1 MEDKENA
8 AHGPV
13 SARAPGAGSDGAA
26 PSWMKGTASSK
37 QRVTADAGPSQQQGL
52 AGTLRPNL
60 NASNGA
66 LSYAERRARGEFHGQ
81 DPSVGDASMTAS
93 DPSRRVSGVADLNSF
108 RARLNVVKRESM
120 MRQSLA
126 MPFEQD
132 TTGADRLGAPAPG
145 ATAASRPPRA
155 RMSIAPIA
163 ENRPAQTSMPVAR
176 PVTAPS
182 VNMNMNMGMGMN
194 NMGMN
199 MNMNSSGMV
208 SSTRGSVMP
217 ALAEDPGFG
226 GDMGFGGDPFAS
238 SLDLSSFAAGKV
250 DRINRQNFDD
260 PSFVDEVERCLH
272 FRPKALKGF
281 DMKAMKDEAK
291 TVINTLRQCLQQS
304 LVRKEALVEELMR
317 DERDREQTAEG
328 VKLQMESA
336 NASTQAAEQE
346 LAALRGQLNS
356 FKASAQAVEAELR
369 QGKEAA
375 VAELRRMKESTDWD
389 ARRAADDMEAK
400 EVELSNLRRRHEE
413 SQESLR
419 NTRVD
424 LAAARESCARAER
437 DSSALRRDRENGEA
451 AYSAERRALEGQI
464 RAKIDEVA
472 SERVKASQLRSEYDD
487 KLRGAQGDAERL
499 KVTNASLQARIES
512 VENGSKTT
520 KAELAGELATTRAE
534 LEGLARELDAERAAR
549 ETETKELSDALAA
562 AQAKSDDVE
571 AQLATALADAASLK
585 QKLKAQTQGAE
596 DAQMEAE
603 DVLSAKSSEIA
614 LLQKELEKASEN
626 IKKKEEEH
634 AALTSE
640 LKLATDASEKA
651 NAKLSEDAA
660 EWESERNKLSEE
672 LDKFKSEASENK
684 GRADS
689 LSEGQQRLLDDVKE
703 ERRRADAAEE
713 KAKDQIKAAEEAKT
727 AAVNEAATKLD
738 AEIAAAKEKAEFEL
752 QTARDAAAAAIAAAE
767 ATSAAAAA
775 KARADCDARIAE
787 CDAECDEEIAKMN
800 EELAAAVKSV
810 AEQKAALEA
819 SHKAHE
825 EAIASLKANMTQSG
839 DEAAAKL
846 AECETTLKRTAEELE
861 TVVAMKDEA
870 LQSLEALET
879 KQAAQAEAMSE
890 AEAKHAELIEQ
901 ATTAES
907 RVQGVVAQL
916 EYERTEV
923 DRLEKDIK
931 EMRAAEEAAAEERDA
946 KAKTAAQERNDM
958 LAELR
963 ALRAAAG
970 VGDDG
975 EELPDIDE
983 AAVTNDSS
991 TNANLTSRLI
1001 KANKAAEAAKRVAE
1015 DMESFR
1021 KTAQERLE
1029 RIEQLESEAL
1039 EADATRR
1046 KLHNQIQELRGN
1058 VRVFCRVRPTT
1069 SDTAIVDCAPD
1080 GTSVELKKTDAD
1092 VAGFEFDRV
1101 FGPSS
1106 TQGEVFHEVSQLV
1119 QSALDG
1125 YKVCLFSYGQTG
1137 SGKTHTMLG
1146 DQHNEETRGI
1156 IPRAV
1161 AKVVEASQANAKK
1174 GWKYRMCASYVE
1186 IYNEQVRDL
1195 LKAGSGHSDKH
1206 SIVHVDG
1213 VTEVSGVNREPVES
1227 VDAAAGLVR
1236 RAAAAR
1242 AVEATQMNAVSSRS
1256 HTIFMLYITGEH
1268 EASGSRLTGCLNL
1281 VDLAGSERVGRS
1293 GAAGARLKEAC
1304 AINKSLS
1311 CLGDVFQ
1318 ALSNGQKH
1326 IPYRNSKLTYLL
1338 QPCLGGDG
1346 KTLMFVN
1353 INPEAP
1359 SAEESMCSLK
1369 FASQVNA
1376 VELGRGGAKRNIVSG
1391 IGNKKEDSSKEDS
1404 NSAGGKKTDA
1414 DKKGT
1419 IKGGKRPAT
1428 ARTAIGAA
1436 KKAKR

>member
-1 MEDKENA
+1 
-8 AHGPV
+8 
-13 SARAPGAGSDGAA
+13 
-26 PSWMKGTASSK
+26 
-37 QRVTADAGPSQQQGL
+37 
-52 AGTLRPNL
+52 
-60 NASNGA
+60 
-66 LSYAERRARGEFHGQ
+66 
-81 DPSVGDASMTAS
+81 
-93 DPSRRVSGVADLNSF
+93 
-108 RARLNVVKRESM
+108 
-120 MRQSLA
+120 
-126 MPFEQD
+126 
-132 TTGADRLGAPAPG
+132 
-145 ATAASRPPRA
+145 
-155 RMSIAPIA
+155 
-163 ENRPAQTSMPVAR
+163 
-176 PVTAPS
+176 
-182 VNMNMNMGMGMN
+182 
-194 NMGMN
+194 
-199 MNMNSSGMV
+199 
-208 SSTRGSVMP
+208 
-217 ALAEDPGFG
+217 
-226 GDMGFGGDPFAS
+226 
-238 SLDLSSFAAGKV
+238 
-250 DRINRQNFDD
+250 
-260 PSFVDEVERCLH
+260 
-272 FRPKALKGF
+272 
-281 DMKAMKDEAK
+281 
-291 TVINTLRQCLQQS
+291 
-304 LVRKEALVEELMR
+304 
-317 DERDREQTAEG
+317 
-328 VKLQMESA
+328 
-336 NASTQAAEQE
+336 
-346 LAALRGQLNS
+346 
-356 FKASAQAVEAELR
+356 
-369 QGKEAA
+369 
-375 VAELRRMKESTDWD
+375 
-389 ARRAADDMEAK
+389 
-400 EVELSNLRRRHEE
+400 
-413 SQESLR
+413 
-419 NTRVD
+419 
-424 LAAARESCARAER
+424 
-437 DSSALRRDRENGEA
+437 
-451 AYSAERRALEGQI
+451 
-464 RAKIDEVA
+464 
-472 SERVKASQLRSEYDD
+472 
-487 KLRGAQGDAERL
+487 
-499 KVTNASLQARIES
+499 
-512 VENGSKTT
+512 
-520 KAELAGELATTRAE
+520 
-534 LEGLARELDAERAAR
+534 
-549 ETETKELSDALAA
+549 
-562 AQAKSDDVE
+562 
-571 AQLATALADAASLK
+571 
-585 QKLKAQTQGAE
+585 
-596 DAQMEAE
+596 
-603 DVLSAKSSEIA
+603 
-614 LLQKELEKASEN
+614 
-626 IKKKEEEH
+626 
-634 AALTSE
+634 
-640 LKLATDASEKA
+640 
-651 NAKLSEDAA
+651 
-660 EWESERNKLSEE
+660 
-672 LDKFKSEASENK
+672 
-684 GRADS
+684 
-689 LSEGQQRLLDDVKE
+689 
-703 ERRRADAAEE
+703 
-713 KAKDQIKAAEEAKT
+713 
-727 AAVNEAATKLD
+727 
-738 AEIAAAKEKAEFEL
+738 
-752 QTARDAAAAAIAAAE
+752 
-767 ATSAAAAA
+767 
-775 KARADCDARIAE
+775 
-787 CDAECDEEIAKMN
+787 
-800 EELAAAVKSV
+800 
-810 AEQKAALEA
+810 
-819 SHKAHE
+819 
-825 EAIASLKANMTQSG
+825 
-839 DEAAAKL
+839 
-846 AECETTLKRTAEELE
+846 
-861 TVVAMKDEA
+861 MKDEA

-1161 AKVVEASQANAKK
+1161 
-1174 GWKYRMCASYVE
+1174 VE

-1293 GAAGARLKEAC
+1293 GAEGARLKEAC

-1391 IGNKKEDSSKEDS
+1391 IGSKKEDSSKEDS

>member
-1 MEDKENA
+1 
-8 AHGPV
+8 
-13 SARAPGAGSDGAA
+13 
-26 PSWMKGTASSK
+26 
-37 QRVTADAGPSQQQGL
+37 
-52 AGTLRPNL
+52 
-60 NASNGA
+60 
-66 LSYAERRARGEFHGQ
+66 
-81 DPSVGDASMTAS
+81 
-93 DPSRRVSGVADLNSF
+93 
-108 RARLNVVKRESM
+108 
-120 MRQSLA
+120 
-126 MPFEQD
+126 
-132 TTGADRLGAPAPG
+132 
-145 ATAASRPPRA
+145 
-155 RMSIAPIA
+155 
-163 ENRPAQTSMPVAR
+163 
-176 PVTAPS
+176 
-182 VNMNMNMGMGMN
+182 
-194 NMGMN
+194 
-199 MNMNSSGMV
+199 
-208 SSTRGSVMP
+208 
-217 ALAEDPGFG
+217 
-226 GDMGFGGDPFAS
+226 
-238 SLDLSSFAAGKV
+238 
-250 DRINRQNFDD
+250 
-260 PSFVDEVERCLH
+260 
-272 FRPKALKGF
+272 
-281 DMKAMKDEAK
+281 
-291 TVINTLRQCLQQS
+291 
-304 LVRKEALVEELMR
+304 
-317 DERDREQTAEG
+317 
-328 VKLQMESA
+328 
-336 NASTQAAEQE
+336 
-346 LAALRGQLNS
+346 
-356 FKASAQAVEAELR
+356 
-369 QGKEAA
+369 
-375 VAELRRMKESTDWD
+375 MKESTDWD

-703 ERRRADAAEE
+703 EHRRADAAEE

-1146 DQHNEETRGI
+1146 DQHDEETRGI

>member
-1 MEDKENA
+1 
-8 AHGPV
+8 
-13 SARAPGAGSDGAA
+13 
-26 PSWMKGTASSK
+26 
-37 QRVTADAGPSQQQGL
+37 
-52 AGTLRPNL
+52 
-60 NASNGA
+60 
-66 LSYAERRARGEFHGQ
+66 
-81 DPSVGDASMTAS
+81 
-93 DPSRRVSGVADLNSF
+93 
-108 RARLNVVKRESM
+108 
-120 MRQSLA
+120 
-126 MPFEQD
+126 
-132 TTGADRLGAPAPG
+132 
-145 ATAASRPPRA
+145 
-155 RMSIAPIA
+155 
-163 ENRPAQTSMPVAR
+163 
-176 PVTAPS
+176 
-182 VNMNMNMGMGMN
+182 
-194 NMGMN
+194 
-199 MNMNSSGMV
+199 
-208 SSTRGSVMP
+208 
-217 ALAEDPGFG
+217 
-226 GDMGFGGDPFAS
+226 
-238 SLDLSSFAAGKV
+238 
-250 DRINRQNFDD
+250 
-260 PSFVDEVERCLH
+260 
-272 FRPKALKGF
+272 
-281 DMKAMKDEAK
+281 
-291 TVINTLRQCLQQS
+291 
-304 LVRKEALVEELMR
+304 
-317 DERDREQTAEG
+317 
-328 VKLQMESA
+328 
-336 NASTQAAEQE
+336 
-346 LAALRGQLNS
+346 
-356 FKASAQAVEAELR
+356 
-369 QGKEAA
+369 
-375 VAELRRMKESTDWD
+375 
-389 ARRAADDMEAK
+389 
-400 EVELSNLRRRHEE
+400 
-413 SQESLR
+413 
-419 NTRVD
+419 
-424 LAAARESCARAER
+424 
-437 DSSALRRDRENGEA
+437 
-451 AYSAERRALEGQI
+451 
-464 RAKIDEVA
+464 
-472 SERVKASQLRSEYDD
+472 
-487 KLRGAQGDAERL
+487 
-499 KVTNASLQARIES
+499 
-512 VENGSKTT
+512 
-520 KAELAGELATTRAE
+520 
-534 LEGLARELDAERAAR
+534 
-549 ETETKELSDALAA
+549 
-562 AQAKSDDVE
+562 
-571 AQLATALADAASLK
+571 
-585 QKLKAQTQGAE
+585 
-596 DAQMEAE
+596 
-603 DVLSAKSSEIA
+603 
-614 LLQKELEKASEN
+614 
-626 IKKKEEEH
+626 
-634 AALTSE
+634 
-640 LKLATDASEKA
+640 
-651 NAKLSEDAA
+651 
-660 EWESERNKLSEE
+660 
-672 LDKFKSEASENK
+672 
-684 GRADS
+684 

-713 KAKDQIKAAEEAKT
+713 KAKDQIKAAEEAKEK
-727 AAVNEAATKLD
+727 AVNEAATKLD

-931 EMRAAEEAAAEERDA
+931 EMRAAEEAAAEERDV

-1293 GAAGARLKEAC
+1293 GAEGARLKEAC

>member
-81 DPSVGDASMTAS
+81 DGDASMAAS

-145 ATAASRPPRA
+145 ATAASRPASA

-226 GDMGFGGDPFAS
+226 GDMGFGADPFAS

-1146 DQHNEETRGI
+1146 DQHDEETRGI

-1195 LKAGSGHSDKH
+1195 LKAGADHDEKH
-1206 SIVHVDG
+1206 KIVSAPEG
-1213 VTEVSGVNREPVES
+1213 GCPTVSGVEREPVRS

-1242 AVEATQMNAVSSRS
+1242 AVEATQMNAQSSRS
-1256 HTIFMLYITGEH
+1256 HTLFLLYITGRH
-1268 EASGSRLTGCLNL
+1268 PASGQLLNGCLNL
-1281 VDLAGSERVGRS
+1281 VDLAGSERTARS
-1293 GAAGARLKEAC
+1293 GAEGQRMKEAC

-1311 CLGDVFQ
+1311 SLGDVFM
-1318 ALSNGQKH
+1318 SISRGDKH
-1326 IPYRNSKLTYLL
+1326 IPYRNSKLTHLL
-1338 QPCLGGDG
+1338 APCLGGDG
-1346 KTLMFVN
+1346 KTLMMVN
-1353 INPEAP
+1353 VAPEP
-1359 SAEESMCSLK
+1359 ESAEESMCSLK

-1391 IGNKKEDSSKEDS
+1391 IGSKKEDSSKEDS

>member
-1 MEDKENA
+1 
-8 AHGPV
+8 
-13 SARAPGAGSDGAA
+13 
-26 PSWMKGTASSK
+26 
-37 QRVTADAGPSQQQGL
+37 
-52 AGTLRPNL
+52 
-60 NASNGA
+60 
-66 LSYAERRARGEFHGQ
+66 
-81 DPSVGDASMTAS
+81 
-93 DPSRRVSGVADLNSF
+93 
-108 RARLNVVKRESM
+108 
-120 MRQSLA
+120 
-126 MPFEQD
+126 
-132 TTGADRLGAPAPG
+132 
-145 ATAASRPPRA
+145 
-155 RMSIAPIA
+155 
-163 ENRPAQTSMPVAR
+163 
-176 PVTAPS
+176 
-182 VNMNMNMGMGMN
+182 
-194 NMGMN
+194 
-199 MNMNSSGMV
+199 
-208 SSTRGSVMP
+208 
-217 ALAEDPGFG
+217 
-226 GDMGFGGDPFAS
+226 
-238 SLDLSSFAAGKV
+238 
-250 DRINRQNFDD
+250 
-260 PSFVDEVERCLH
+260 
-272 FRPKALKGF
+272 
-281 DMKAMKDEAK
+281 
-291 TVINTLRQCLQQS
+291 
-304 LVRKEALVEELMR
+304 
-317 DERDREQTAEG
+317 
-328 VKLQMESA
+328 
-336 NASTQAAEQE
+336 
-346 LAALRGQLNS
+346 
-356 FKASAQAVEAELR
+356 
-369 QGKEAA
+369 
-375 VAELRRMKESTDWD
+375 
-389 ARRAADDMEAK
+389 
-400 EVELSNLRRRHEE
+400 
-413 SQESLR
+413 
-419 NTRVD
+419 
-424 LAAARESCARAER
+424 
-437 DSSALRRDRENGEA
+437 
-451 AYSAERRALEGQI
+451 
-464 RAKIDEVA
+464 
-472 SERVKASQLRSEYDD
+472 
-487 KLRGAQGDAERL
+487 
-499 KVTNASLQARIES
+499 
-512 VENGSKTT
+512 
-520 KAELAGELATTRAE
+520 
-534 LEGLARELDAERAAR
+534 LARELDAERAAR

-1146 DQHNEETRGI
+1146 DQHDEETRGI

-1293 GAAGARLKEAC
+1293 GAEGARLKEAC

-1391 IGNKKEDSSKEDS
+1391 IGSKKEDSSKEDS

>member
-1 MEDKENA
+1 
-8 AHGPV
+8 
-13 SARAPGAGSDGAA
+13 
-26 PSWMKGTASSK
+26 
-37 QRVTADAGPSQQQGL
+37 
-52 AGTLRPNL
+52 
-60 NASNGA
+60 
-66 LSYAERRARGEFHGQ
+66 
-81 DPSVGDASMTAS
+81 
-93 DPSRRVSGVADLNSF
+93 
-108 RARLNVVKRESM
+108 
-120 MRQSLA
+120 
-126 MPFEQD
+126 
-132 TTGADRLGAPAPG
+132 
-145 ATAASRPPRA
+145 
-155 RMSIAPIA
+155 
-163 ENRPAQTSMPVAR
+163 
-176 PVTAPS
+176 
-182 VNMNMNMGMGMN
+182 
-194 NMGMN
+194 
-199 MNMNSSGMV
+199 
-208 SSTRGSVMP
+208 
-217 ALAEDPGFG
+217 
-226 GDMGFGGDPFAS
+226 
-238 SLDLSSFAAGKV
+238 
-250 DRINRQNFDD
+250 
-260 PSFVDEVERCLH
+260 
-272 FRPKALKGF
+272 
-281 DMKAMKDEAK
+281 
-291 TVINTLRQCLQQS
+291 
-304 LVRKEALVEELMR
+304 
-317 DERDREQTAEG
+317 
-328 VKLQMESA
+328 
-336 NASTQAAEQE
+336 
-346 LAALRGQLNS
+346 
-356 FKASAQAVEAELR
+356 
-369 QGKEAA
+369 
-375 VAELRRMKESTDWD
+375 
-389 ARRAADDMEAK
+389 
-400 EVELSNLRRRHEE
+400 
-413 SQESLR
+413 
-419 NTRVD
+419 
-424 LAAARESCARAER
+424 
-437 DSSALRRDRENGEA
+437 
-451 AYSAERRALEGQI
+451 
-464 RAKIDEVA
+464 
-472 SERVKASQLRSEYDD
+472 
-487 KLRGAQGDAERL
+487 
-499 KVTNASLQARIES
+499 
-512 VENGSKTT
+512 
-520 KAELAGELATTRAE
+520 
-534 LEGLARELDAERAAR
+534 LARELDAERAAR

-825 EAIASLKANMTQSG
+825 EAIASLKASMTQSG

>member
-1 MEDKENA
+1 
-8 AHGPV
+8 
-13 SARAPGAGSDGAA
+13 
-26 PSWMKGTASSK
+26 
-37 QRVTADAGPSQQQGL
+37 
-52 AGTLRPNL
+52 
-60 NASNGA
+60 
-66 LSYAERRARGEFHGQ
+66 
-81 DPSVGDASMTAS
+81 
-93 DPSRRVSGVADLNSF
+93 
-108 RARLNVVKRESM
+108 
-120 MRQSLA
+120 
-126 MPFEQD
+126 
-132 TTGADRLGAPAPG
+132 
-145 ATAASRPPRA
+145 
-155 RMSIAPIA
+155 
-163 ENRPAQTSMPVAR
+163 
-176 PVTAPS
+176 
-182 VNMNMNMGMGMN
+182 
-194 NMGMN
+194 
-199 MNMNSSGMV
+199 
-208 SSTRGSVMP
+208 
-217 ALAEDPGFG
+217 
-226 GDMGFGGDPFAS
+226 
-238 SLDLSSFAAGKV
+238 
-250 DRINRQNFDD
+250 
-260 PSFVDEVERCLH
+260 
-272 FRPKALKGF
+272 
-281 DMKAMKDEAK
+281 
-291 TVINTLRQCLQQS
+291 
-304 LVRKEALVEELMR
+304 
-317 DERDREQTAEG
+317 
-328 VKLQMESA
+328 
-336 NASTQAAEQE
+336 
-346 LAALRGQLNS
+346 
-356 FKASAQAVEAELR
+356 
-369 QGKEAA
+369 
-375 VAELRRMKESTDWD
+375 
-389 ARRAADDMEAK
+389 
-400 EVELSNLRRRHEE
+400 
-413 SQESLR
+413 
-419 NTRVD
+419 
-424 LAAARESCARAER
+424 
-437 DSSALRRDRENGEA
+437 
-451 AYSAERRALEGQI
+451 
-464 RAKIDEVA
+464 
-472 SERVKASQLRSEYDD
+472 
-487 KLRGAQGDAERL
+487 
-499 KVTNASLQARIES
+499 
-512 VENGSKTT
+512 
-520 KAELAGELATTRAE
+520 
-534 LEGLARELDAERAAR
+534 
-549 ETETKELSDALAA
+549 
-562 AQAKSDDVE
+562 
-571 AQLATALADAASLK
+571 
-585 QKLKAQTQGAE
+585 
-596 DAQMEAE
+596 
-603 DVLSAKSSEIA
+603 
-614 LLQKELEKASEN
+614 
-626 IKKKEEEH
+626 
-634 AALTSE
+634 
-640 LKLATDASEKA
+640 
-651 NAKLSEDAA
+651 
-660 EWESERNKLSEE
+660 
-672 LDKFKSEASENK
+672 
-684 GRADS
+684 

-713 KAKDQIKAAEEAKT
+713 KAKAEIKSAEEAKT

-738 AEIAAAKEKAEFEL
+738 AEIAAAKKKAEFEL

>member
-1 MEDKENA
+1 
-8 AHGPV
+8 
-13 SARAPGAGSDGAA
+13 
-26 PSWMKGTASSK
+26 
-37 QRVTADAGPSQQQGL
+37 
-52 AGTLRPNL
+52 
-60 NASNGA
+60 
-66 LSYAERRARGEFHGQ
+66 
-81 DPSVGDASMTAS
+81 
-93 DPSRRVSGVADLNSF
+93 
-108 RARLNVVKRESM
+108 
-120 MRQSLA
+120 
-126 MPFEQD
+126 
-132 TTGADRLGAPAPG
+132 
-145 ATAASRPPRA
+145 
-155 RMSIAPIA
+155 
-163 ENRPAQTSMPVAR
+163 
-176 PVTAPS
+176 
-182 VNMNMNMGMGMN
+182 
-194 NMGMN
+194 
-199 MNMNSSGMV
+199 
-208 SSTRGSVMP
+208 
-217 ALAEDPGFG
+217 
-226 GDMGFGGDPFAS
+226 
-238 SLDLSSFAAGKV
+238 
-250 DRINRQNFDD
+250 
-260 PSFVDEVERCLH
+260 
-272 FRPKALKGF
+272 
-281 DMKAMKDEAK
+281 
-291 TVINTLRQCLQQS
+291 
-304 LVRKEALVEELMR
+304 
-317 DERDREQTAEG
+317 
-328 VKLQMESA
+328 
-336 NASTQAAEQE
+336 
-346 LAALRGQLNS
+346 
-356 FKASAQAVEAELR
+356 
-369 QGKEAA
+369 
-375 VAELRRMKESTDWD
+375 
-389 ARRAADDMEAK
+389 
-400 EVELSNLRRRHEE
+400 
-413 SQESLR
+413 
-419 NTRVD
+419 
-424 LAAARESCARAER
+424 
-437 DSSALRRDRENGEA
+437 
-451 AYSAERRALEGQI
+451 
-464 RAKIDEVA
+464 
-472 SERVKASQLRSEYDD
+472 
-487 KLRGAQGDAERL
+487 
-499 KVTNASLQARIES
+499 
-512 VENGSKTT
+512 
-520 KAELAGELATTRAE
+520 
-534 LEGLARELDAERAAR
+534 
-549 ETETKELSDALAA
+549 
-562 AQAKSDDVE
+562 
-571 AQLATALADAASLK
+571 
-585 QKLKAQTQGAE
+585 
-596 DAQMEAE
+596 
-603 DVLSAKSSEIA
+603 
-614 LLQKELEKASEN
+614 
-626 IKKKEEEH
+626 
-634 AALTSE
+634 
-640 LKLATDASEKA
+640 
-651 NAKLSEDAA
+651 
-660 EWESERNKLSEE
+660 
-672 LDKFKSEASENK
+672 
-684 GRADS
+684 

-1146 DQHNEETRGI
+1146 DQHDEETRGI

-1293 GAAGARLKEAC
+1293 GAEGARLKEAC

>member
-1 MEDKENA
+1 
-8 AHGPV
+8 
-13 SARAPGAGSDGAA
+13 
-26 PSWMKGTASSK
+26 
-37 QRVTADAGPSQQQGL
+37 
-52 AGTLRPNL
+52 
-60 NASNGA
+60 
-66 LSYAERRARGEFHGQ
+66 
-81 DPSVGDASMTAS
+81 
-93 DPSRRVSGVADLNSF
+93 
-108 RARLNVVKRESM
+108 
-120 MRQSLA
+120 
-126 MPFEQD
+126 
-132 TTGADRLGAPAPG
+132 
-145 ATAASRPPRA
+145 
-155 RMSIAPIA
+155 
-163 ENRPAQTSMPVAR
+163 
-176 PVTAPS
+176 
-182 VNMNMNMGMGMN
+182 
-194 NMGMN
+194 
-199 MNMNSSGMV
+199 
-208 SSTRGSVMP
+208 
-217 ALAEDPGFG
+217 
-226 GDMGFGGDPFAS
+226 
-238 SLDLSSFAAGKV
+238 
-250 DRINRQNFDD
+250 
-260 PSFVDEVERCLH
+260 
-272 FRPKALKGF
+272 
-281 DMKAMKDEAK
+281 
-291 TVINTLRQCLQQS
+291 
-304 LVRKEALVEELMR
+304 
-317 DERDREQTAEG
+317 
-328 VKLQMESA
+328 
-336 NASTQAAEQE
+336 
-346 LAALRGQLNS
+346 
-356 FKASAQAVEAELR
+356 
-369 QGKEAA
+369 
-375 VAELRRMKESTDWD
+375 
-389 ARRAADDMEAK
+389 MEAK

-472 SERVKASQLRSEYDD
+472 AERVKASQLRSEYDD
-487 KLRGAQGDAERL
+487 KLRGAQGEAERL

>member
-1 MEDKENA
+1 
-8 AHGPV
+8 
-13 SARAPGAGSDGAA
+13 
-26 PSWMKGTASSK
+26 
-37 QRVTADAGPSQQQGL
+37 
-52 AGTLRPNL
+52 
-60 NASNGA
+60 
-66 LSYAERRARGEFHGQ
+66 
-81 DPSVGDASMTAS
+81 
-93 DPSRRVSGVADLNSF
+93 
-108 RARLNVVKRESM
+108 
-120 MRQSLA
+120 
-126 MPFEQD
+126 
-132 TTGADRLGAPAPG
+132 
-145 ATAASRPPRA
+145 
-155 RMSIAPIA
+155 
-163 ENRPAQTSMPVAR
+163 
-176 PVTAPS
+176 
-182 VNMNMNMGMGMN
+182 
-194 NMGMN
+194 
-199 MNMNSSGMV
+199 
-208 SSTRGSVMP
+208 
-217 ALAEDPGFG
+217 
-226 GDMGFGGDPFAS
+226 
-238 SLDLSSFAAGKV
+238 
-250 DRINRQNFDD
+250 
-260 PSFVDEVERCLH
+260 
-272 FRPKALKGF
+272 
-281 DMKAMKDEAK
+281 
-291 TVINTLRQCLQQS
+291 
-304 LVRKEALVEELMR
+304 
-317 DERDREQTAEG
+317 
-328 VKLQMESA
+328 
-336 NASTQAAEQE
+336 
-346 LAALRGQLNS
+346 
-356 FKASAQAVEAELR
+356 
-369 QGKEAA
+369 
-375 VAELRRMKESTDWD
+375 
-389 ARRAADDMEAK
+389 
-400 EVELSNLRRRHEE
+400 
-413 SQESLR
+413 
-419 NTRVD
+419 
-424 LAAARESCARAER
+424 
-437 DSSALRRDRENGEA
+437 
-451 AYSAERRALEGQI
+451 
-464 RAKIDEVA
+464 
-472 SERVKASQLRSEYDD
+472 
-487 KLRGAQGDAERL
+487 
-499 KVTNASLQARIES
+499 
-512 VENGSKTT
+512 
-520 KAELAGELATTRAE
+520 
-534 LEGLARELDAERAAR
+534 
-549 ETETKELSDALAA
+549 
-562 AQAKSDDVE
+562 
-571 AQLATALADAASLK
+571 
-585 QKLKAQTQGAE
+585 
-596 DAQMEAE
+596 
-603 DVLSAKSSEIA
+603 
-614 LLQKELEKASEN
+614 
-626 IKKKEEEH
+626 
-634 AALTSE
+634 
-640 LKLATDASEKA
+640 
-651 NAKLSEDAA
+651 
-660 EWESERNKLSEE
+660 
-672 LDKFKSEASENK
+672 
-684 GRADS
+684 
-689 LSEGQQRLLDDVKE
+689 
-703 ERRRADAAEE
+703 
-713 KAKDQIKAAEEAKT
+713 
-727 AAVNEAATKLD
+727 
-738 AEIAAAKEKAEFEL
+738 
-752 QTARDAAAAAIAAAE
+752 
-767 ATSAAAAA
+767 
-775 KARADCDARIAE
+775 
-787 CDAECDEEIAKMN
+787 
-800 EELAAAVKSV
+800 
-810 AEQKAALEA
+810 
-819 SHKAHE
+819 
-825 EAIASLKANMTQSG
+825 
-839 DEAAAKL
+839 
-846 AECETTLKRTAEELE
+846 
-861 TVVAMKDEA
+861 
-870 LQSLEALET
+870 
-879 KQAAQAEAMSE
+879 
-890 AEAKHAELIEQ
+890 
-901 ATTAES
+901 
-907 RVQGVVAQL
+907 
-916 EYERTEV
+916 
-923 DRLEKDIK
+923 
-931 EMRAAEEAAAEERDA
+931 
-946 KAKTAAQERNDM
+946 M

-1293 GAAGARLKEAC
+1293 GAEGARLKEAC

-1391 IGNKKEDSSKEDS
+1391 IGSKKEDSSKEDS

>member
-1 MEDKENA
+1 
-8 AHGPV
+8 
-13 SARAPGAGSDGAA
+13 
-26 PSWMKGTASSK
+26 
-37 QRVTADAGPSQQQGL
+37 
-52 AGTLRPNL
+52 
-60 NASNGA
+60 
-66 LSYAERRARGEFHGQ
+66 
-81 DPSVGDASMTAS
+81 
-93 DPSRRVSGVADLNSF
+93 
-108 RARLNVVKRESM
+108 
-120 MRQSLA
+120 
-126 MPFEQD
+126 
-132 TTGADRLGAPAPG
+132 
-145 ATAASRPPRA
+145 
-155 RMSIAPIA
+155 
-163 ENRPAQTSMPVAR
+163 
-176 PVTAPS
+176 
-182 VNMNMNMGMGMN
+182 
-194 NMGMN
+194 
-199 MNMNSSGMV
+199 
-208 SSTRGSVMP
+208 
-217 ALAEDPGFG
+217 
-226 GDMGFGGDPFAS
+226 
-238 SLDLSSFAAGKV
+238 
-250 DRINRQNFDD
+250 
-260 PSFVDEVERCLH
+260 
-272 FRPKALKGF
+272 
-281 DMKAMKDEAK
+281 
-291 TVINTLRQCLQQS
+291 
-304 LVRKEALVEELMR
+304 
-317 DERDREQTAEG
+317 
-328 VKLQMESA
+328 
-336 NASTQAAEQE
+336 
-346 LAALRGQLNS
+346 
-356 FKASAQAVEAELR
+356 
-369 QGKEAA
+369 
-375 VAELRRMKESTDWD
+375 MKESTDWD

-1146 DQHNEETRGI
+1146 DQHDEETRGI

-1293 GAAGARLKEAC
+1293 GAEGARLKEAC

-1391 IGNKKEDSSKEDS
+1391 IGSKKEDSSKEDS

>member
-1 MEDKENA
+1 
-8 AHGPV
+8 
-13 SARAPGAGSDGAA
+13 
-26 PSWMKGTASSK
+26 
-37 QRVTADAGPSQQQGL
+37 
-52 AGTLRPNL
+52 
-60 NASNGA
+60 
-66 LSYAERRARGEFHGQ
+66 
-81 DPSVGDASMTAS
+81 
-93 DPSRRVSGVADLNSF
+93 
-108 RARLNVVKRESM
+108 
-120 MRQSLA
+120 
-126 MPFEQD
+126 
-132 TTGADRLGAPAPG
+132 
-145 ATAASRPPRA
+145 
-155 RMSIAPIA
+155 
-163 ENRPAQTSMPVAR
+163 
-176 PVTAPS
+176 
-182 VNMNMNMGMGMN
+182 
-194 NMGMN
+194 
-199 MNMNSSGMV
+199 
-208 SSTRGSVMP
+208 
-217 ALAEDPGFG
+217 
-226 GDMGFGGDPFAS
+226 
-238 SLDLSSFAAGKV
+238 
-250 DRINRQNFDD
+250 
-260 PSFVDEVERCLH
+260 
-272 FRPKALKGF
+272 
-281 DMKAMKDEAK
+281 
-291 TVINTLRQCLQQS
+291 
-304 LVRKEALVEELMR
+304 
-317 DERDREQTAEG
+317 
-328 VKLQMESA
+328 
-336 NASTQAAEQE
+336 
-346 LAALRGQLNS
+346 
-356 FKASAQAVEAELR
+356 
-369 QGKEAA
+369 
-375 VAELRRMKESTDWD
+375 
-389 ARRAADDMEAK
+389 
-400 EVELSNLRRRHEE
+400 
-413 SQESLR
+413 
-419 NTRVD
+419 
-424 LAAARESCARAER
+424 
-437 DSSALRRDRENGEA
+437 
-451 AYSAERRALEGQI
+451 
-464 RAKIDEVA
+464 
-472 SERVKASQLRSEYDD
+472 
-487 KLRGAQGDAERL
+487 
-499 KVTNASLQARIES
+499 
-512 VENGSKTT
+512 
-520 KAELAGELATTRAE
+520 
-534 LEGLARELDAERAAR
+534 
-549 ETETKELSDALAA
+549 
-562 AQAKSDDVE
+562 
-571 AQLATALADAASLK
+571 
-585 QKLKAQTQGAE
+585 
-596 DAQMEAE
+596 
-603 DVLSAKSSEIA
+603 
-614 LLQKELEKASEN
+614 
-626 IKKKEEEH
+626 
-634 AALTSE
+634 
-640 LKLATDASEKA
+640 
-651 NAKLSEDAA
+651 
-660 EWESERNKLSEE
+660 
-672 LDKFKSEASENK
+672 
-684 GRADS
+684 
-689 LSEGQQRLLDDVKE
+689 
-703 ERRRADAAEE
+703 
-713 KAKDQIKAAEEAKT
+713 
-727 AAVNEAATKLD
+727 
-738 AEIAAAKEKAEFEL
+738 
-752 QTARDAAAAAIAAAE
+752 
-767 ATSAAAAA
+767 
-775 KARADCDARIAE
+775 
-787 CDAECDEEIAKMN
+787 MN

-1293 GAAGARLKEAC
+1293 GAEGARLKEAC

>member
-8 AHGPV
+8 AQRPV
-13 SARAPGAGSDGAA
+13 SARAPGDA
-26 PSWMKGTASSK
+26 PSWMKGTASSM
-37 QRVTADAGPSQQQGL
+37 QRVTADAGSSQQQGL

-60 NASNGA
+60 NAGNA
-66 LSYAERRARGEFHGQ
+66 PLSYAERRARGEFHGA
-81 DPSVGDASMTAS
+81 PGAVGGVDAPVATSSSS
-93 DPSRRVSGVADLNSF
+93 DPSRRMSGVADLNSF

-145 ATAASRPPRA
+145 VATRPASA

-163 ENRPAQTSMPVAR
+163 ENRPAPSMPVAR

-182 VNMNMNMGMGMN
+182 VNMNMSGMGMN
-194 NMGMN
+194 SGMGGGL
-199 MNMNSSGMV
+199 GMV
-208 SSTRGSVMP
+208 SSSRGSAMP
-217 ALAEDPGFG
+217 VVQEDGFDASGFG
-226 GDMGFGGDPFAS
+226 ADPFGADPFAS

-260 PSFVDEVERCLH
+260 PTFVDEVERCLH

-304 LVRKEALVEELMR
+304 LVRKEALVEALMR

-328 VKLQMESA
+328 IKLQMESA
-336 NASTQAAEQE
+336 NASAQAAEQE

-356 FKASAQAVEAELR
+356 FKAAQQALEAELR
-369 QGKEAA
+369 QGKESA
-375 VAELRRMKESTDWD
+375 VAELRRVKESTDWE

-419 NTRVD
+419 SIRVD
-424 LAAARESCARAER
+424 LATARENCARAER
-437 DSSALRRDRENGEA
+437 DASALRRDRENGEA

-472 SERVKASQLRSEYDD
+472 AERSKMSALRSDYDD
-487 KLRGAQGDAERL
+487 KLRAAQGDAERL
-499 KVTNASLQARIES
+499 KVENASLQARIES

-520 KAELAGELATTRAE
+520 KAELAGKLAQTTAE
-534 LEGLARELDAERAAR
+534 LEGLTRELDAERAAR
-549 ETETKELSDALAA
+549 ETETKELATALAT
-562 AQAKSDDVE
+562 AQTKSDDVE

-603 DVLSAKSSEIA
+603 DALSAKASEIEV
-614 LLQKELEKASEN
+614 LQKELEKASEN

-640 LKLATDASEKA
+640 LKLATDASEKLTQ
-651 NAKLSEDAA
+651 KLSEDAA
-660 EWESERNKLSEE
+660 KFESERNKLAAD
-672 LDKFKSEASENK
+672 LDRFKSEASENK

-703 ERRRADAAEE
+703 ERKRADAAEE
-713 KAKDQIKAAEEAKT
+713 KAKAEIKSAEDAKAKAVEEA
-727 AAVNEAATKLD
+727 NEQRD
-738 AEIAAAKEKAEFEL
+738 REIAAAKEKAEFEL
-752 QTARDAAAAAIAAAE
+752 QTARDGAAAAIAAAE
-767 ATSAAAAA
+767 AAAAEATA
-775 KARADCDARIAE
+775 KAREDAEAKAAE
-787 CDAECDEEIAKMN
+787 CEATVTKIN
-800 EELAAAVKSV
+800 EELAAAKKATDEAV
-810 AEQKAALEA
+810 AAEKAAFDA
-819 SHKAHE
+819 AQKAHE
-825 EAIASLKANMTQSG
+825 DAIAAMKASMSDSAG
-839 DEAAAKL
+839 EAAAKL
-846 AECETTLKRTAEELE
+846 AEVETTLKQTAEELE
-861 TVVAMKDEA
+861 TVTAMKDEA

-901 ATTAES
+901 AASAES

-916 EYERTEV
+916 EYERAEV

-931 EMRAAEEAAAEERDA
+931 EMRKAEEDA
-946 KAKTAAQERNDM
+946 KQEREVAAKAAAQERNDM

-975 EELPDIDE
+975 EELPEVDE
-983 AAVTNDSS
+983 AAVAAEGTS

-1015 DMESFR
+1015 DMEAFR
-1021 KTAQERLE
+1021 KTAEERLA

-1039 EADATRR
+1039 EADAIRR

-1069 SDTAIVDCAPD
+1069 SETAIVDCAPD
-1080 GTSVELKKTDAD
+1080 GTSVELKKSDAD

-1106 TQGEVFHEVSQLV
+1106 TQCEVFEEVSQLV

-1161 AKVVEASQANAKK
+1161 AKVVEASEANAKK

-1213 VTEVSGVNREPVES
+1213 VTEVSGVNKEPVES
-1227 VDAAAGLVR
+1227 VEAAAGLVR

-1293 GAAGARLKEAC
+1293 GAEGARLKEAC

-1369 FASQVNA
+1369 FAAQVNA

-1391 IGNKKEDSSKEDS
+1391 IGKKEDKEGSSSD
-1404 NSAGGKKTDA
+1404 
-1414 DKKGT
+1414 DKKLDD
-1419 IKGGKRPAT
+1419 KKKVGKRPAT
-1428 ARTAIGAA
+1428 ARTAAGAA
-1436 KKAKR
+1436 KKSKR

>member
-1 MEDKENA
+1 M
-8 AHGPV
+8 
-13 SARAPGAGSDGAA
+13 
-26 PSWMKGTASSK
+26 
-37 QRVTADAGPSQQQGL
+37 
-52 AGTLRPNL
+52 
-60 NASNGA
+60 
-66 LSYAERRARGEFHGQ
+66 
-81 DPSVGDASMTAS
+81 
-93 DPSRRVSGVADLNSF
+93 
-108 RARLNVVKRESM
+108 
-120 MRQSLA
+120 
-126 MPFEQD
+126 
-132 TTGADRLGAPAPG
+132 
-145 ATAASRPPRA
+145 
-155 RMSIAPIA
+155 
-163 ENRPAQTSMPVAR
+163 
-176 PVTAPS
+176 
-182 VNMNMNMGMGMN
+182 
-194 NMGMN
+194 
-199 MNMNSSGMV
+199 
-208 SSTRGSVMP
+208 
-217 ALAEDPGFG
+217 
-226 GDMGFGGDPFAS
+226 
-238 SLDLSSFAAGKV
+238 
-250 DRINRQNFDD
+250 
-260 PSFVDEVERCLH
+260 
-272 FRPKALKGF
+272 
-281 DMKAMKDEAK
+281 
-291 TVINTLRQCLQQS
+291 
-304 LVRKEALVEELMR
+304 
-317 DERDREQTAEG
+317 
-328 VKLQMESA
+328 
-336 NASTQAAEQE
+336 
-346 LAALRGQLNS
+346 
-356 FKASAQAVEAELR
+356 
-369 QGKEAA
+369 
-375 VAELRRMKESTDWD
+375 
-389 ARRAADDMEAK
+389 
-400 EVELSNLRRRHEE
+400 
-413 SQESLR
+413 
-419 NTRVD
+419 
-424 LAAARESCARAER
+424 
-437 DSSALRRDRENGEA
+437 
-451 AYSAERRALEGQI
+451 
-464 RAKIDEVA
+464 
-472 SERVKASQLRSEYDD
+472 
-487 KLRGAQGDAERL
+487 
-499 KVTNASLQARIES
+499 
-512 VENGSKTT
+512 
-520 KAELAGELATTRAE
+520 
-534 LEGLARELDAERAAR
+534 
-549 ETETKELSDALAA
+549 SDALAA

-703 ERRRADAAEE
+703 ERRRVDAAEE